1 MRQGL
6 LSAVVVVLLGVG
18 IAAAVWYFL
27 LRDDGGGD
35 AELEAYFAE
44 AAPLINEIN
53 DRDFQVT
60 TAGETFLRYATFL
73 GQTGSDL
80 GDLVPP
86 EEAAAAHEE
95 LVGGLQDG
103 TSALADLYD
112 QYSEVTSL
120 DEVQRILQEDPA
132 FVEAYGRAVA
142 ACTDLKTLA
151 DESDVDVTLDL
162 CASAQP
168 AASRG
173 S

>member
-1 MRQGL
+1 L
-6 LSAVVVVLLGVG
+6 LFAVLALLVAGGV
-18 IAAAVWYFL
+18 AAALWFFV
-27 LRDDGGGD
+27 LRDDSGGD

-73 GQTGSDL
+73 GQTGNDLSDV
-80 GDLVPP
+80 VPP
-86 EEAAAAHEE
+86 EQAAAAHQE
-95 LVGGLQDG
+95 LVAGLQDG

-132 FVEAYGRAVA
+132 FAEAYGRAVA
-142 ACTDLKTLA
+142 ACTDLKGLA
-151 DESDVDVTLDL
+151 DKSDIEVTLDL

-168 AASRG
+168 TASSG